1 MAISRLPVSY
11 SWTVTTA
18 AELASISN
26 ANLCHGD
33 RAYVTDDSS
42 WHVYD
47 KTTSVWSEIAIDRT
61 LRGA

>member
-1 MAISRLPVSY
+1 MSVARFPVSY
-11 SWTVTTA
+11 SWIVTTA
-18 AELASISN
+18 AELAAIGN
-26 ANLCHGD
+26 GDLCHGD
-33 RAYVTDDSS
+33 RAYVSDDKT